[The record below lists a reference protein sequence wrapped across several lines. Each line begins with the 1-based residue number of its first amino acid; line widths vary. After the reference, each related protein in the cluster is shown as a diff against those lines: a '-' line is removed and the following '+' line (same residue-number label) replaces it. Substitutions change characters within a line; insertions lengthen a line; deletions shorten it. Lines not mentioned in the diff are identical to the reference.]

1 VAHAGYYSGGKGRRI
16 KVQVWPGQK
25 TQDFVGKKK
34 KTKTKSKRA
43 GDFTQVVEHLPSK
56 HKALSSSP
64 STTKEKE
71 P

>member
-1 VAHAGYYSGGKGRRI
+1 MLATTQEAKVGGSRSKSGLGK
-16 KVQVWPGQK
+16 KHK
-25 TQDFVGKKK
+25 TLLGKKK